1 MRFTKLIVIIGLVL
15 AVLACGPKEGC
26 PTKETVT
33 SAVKNIMPVRFE
45 IVSIAETTQI
55 HGMCEVVIK
64 IDKEPVIFYT
74 DKTGGYFFSGSL
86 VSTKDKTDITQKRR
100 EYFKTKLQ

>member
-1 MRFTKLIVIIGLVL
+1 MKLAKLIVISGLIF
-15 AVLACGPKEGC
+15 AVSACGPKAGC

-33 SAVKNIMPVRFE
+33 SSMKNIMPVRFD
-45 IVSIAETTQI
+45 IVSIAETSQI

-74 DKTGGYFFSGSL
+74 DKTGGYFFSGSI

-100 EYFKTKLQ
+100 EYFKTKL